1 MSYLLGH
8 SAPPEPE
15 LDDTVKRHAVDFDGR
30 RVYMTDKQRAEW
42 LQAKAEAAEAARAR
56 VDAADAQRKADAE
69 AKQQA
74 HLEAA
79 TAADDA
85 ALKRSARVALGHLT
99 DAEFDRRWPAIRD
112 QLQTDAGAAEVK
124 RRQQEAIAQMRR
136 KF

>member
-69 AKQQA
+69 ANMPFVA
-74 HLEAA
+74 AIDDSEASRLNNFA
-79 TAADDA
+79 
-85 ALKRSARVALGHLT
+85 SAVNG
-99 DAEFDRRWPAIRD
+99 
-112 QLQTDAGAAEVK
+112 
-124 RRQQEAIAQMRR
+124 
-136 KF
+136 